1 MINTENDEMLMLRQD
16 CSLSKNGIG
25 KFPTI
30 FSLNLVSIASAM
42 LGNKLS
48 EVSLDSPPTKKL
60 VKLLH

>member
-25 KFPTI
+25 EFPTI
-30 FSLNLVSIASAM
+30 FLLNLVSIASAM

-48 EVSLDSPPTKKL
+48 EVSLDAPPSKKL